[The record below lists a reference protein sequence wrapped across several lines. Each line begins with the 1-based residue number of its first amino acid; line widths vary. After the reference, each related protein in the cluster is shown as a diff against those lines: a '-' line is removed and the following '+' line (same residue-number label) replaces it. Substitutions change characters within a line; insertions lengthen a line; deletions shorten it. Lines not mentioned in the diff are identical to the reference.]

1 MIEHKVSSP
10 TTARLAT
17 LDELIEKTLPVFI
30 SRIPC
35 KITLRTWFDE
45 AAIPRIKNNPQA
57 KRGGGYVFY
66 SVAHVE
72 KYFRSRMLP
81 GRLVN
86 S

>member
-1 MIEHKVSSP
+1 MIEHKISSP
-10 TTARLAT
+10 TTARLAS
-17 LDELIEKTLPVFI
+17 LDDLIENTLPVFI

-35 KITLRTWFDE
+35 KLTLRTWFND
-45 AAIPRIKNNPQA
+45 AQIPRVKANPSA

-81 GRLVN
+81 GRLAN